1 MRYLLVAVIALALRR
16 GPYLN
21 HLTSSLS
28 PTSLQPA
35 ASRLPM
41 HVITALESPLVF
53 HREITLALR
62 SLIVT
67 EMRFNDARR

>member
-1 MRYLLVAVIALALRR
+1 
-16 GPYLN
+16 
-21 HLTSSLS
+21 
-28 PTSLQPA
+28 
-35 ASRLPM
+35 M